1 MIKTILV
8 PVGNAQGAEERL
20 DLAVDLANKYDAHV
34 TALYI
39 LTPMG
44 DMVKSV
50 SIEAYSGVSFAHFEK
65 EQEEEAEALRE
76 KYEKKL
82 KSSGVRYDW
91 YQQTGDVL
99 TQLNLHARAAD
110 LTILSQK
117 GDDFDD
123 ILSVTHDFIIENG
136 LPVIVIPSEGDNGNY
151 KNVLI
156 AWDNVK
162 QSAKAVHDALPILQN
177 ADKVTVLTISEDGKY
192 RLPEADIC
200 KKLAR
205 HGVNAEA
212 LTEDTSM
219 AIADRV
225 LETAKNID
233 ANLIVSGAWGHR
245 RLREIIFG
253 GVTKKLL
260 SNQKHSVYLS
270 H

>member
-8 PVGNAQGAEERL
+8 PVGNAEGAEERL
-20 DLAVDLANKYDAHV
+20 KLATDLANKYDSHV

-50 SIEAYSGVSFAHFEK
+50 PIEAYSGVSFARFEK
-65 EQEEEAEALRE
+65 EQEEEAAALRE
-76 KYEKKL
+76 KYEKIL

-91 YQQTGDVL
+91 HQQQGDVL

-123 ILSVTHDFIIENG
+123 ILSVMHDFIIENG
-136 LPVIVIPSEGDNGNY
+136 LPVLVIPNAGVSNEF
-151 KNVLI
+151 KNVLV
-156 AWDNVK
+156 AWDNGK
-162 QSAKAVHDALPILQN
+162 QSAKAVNDALPILKN
-177 ADKVTVLTISEDGKY
+177 ADKVTVLTIAEDGKY
-192 RLPEADIC
+192 NIPEADIC

-205 HGVNAEA
+205 HGVTVEA
-212 LTEDTSM
+212 LTEDKSM
-219 AIADRV
+219 SVAERV
-225 LETAKNID
+225 LETADKLD
-233 ANLIVSGAWGHR
+233 ADLIVSGAWGHR

-260 SNQKHSVYLS
+260 SNQKHSIYLS

>member
-8 PVGNAQGAEERL
+8 PVGNAQGAMERL
-20 DLAVDLANKYDAHV
+20 DLAITLADRYDAHV
-34 TALYI
+34 TAIYI

-50 SIEAYSGVSFAHFEK
+50 PIEAYSGATFARFEK
-65 EQEEEAEALRE
+65 EQKEEAAALRE

-82 KSSGVRYDW
+82 QSSGVRYEW
-91 YQQTGDVL
+91 YQQQGDVL

-117 GDDFDD
+117 GEELDD
-123 ILSVTHDFIIENG
+123 ILSIMHDFIIENG
-136 LPVIVIPSEGDNGNY
+136 LPVIVIPNDGDDASY

-156 AWDNVK
+156 AWDNGK
-162 QSAKAVHDALPILQN
+162 QCAKAVHDALPILKKTE
-177 ADKVTVLTISEDGKY
+177 KVTVLTISEDGKHTV
-192 RLPEADIC
+192 PEADIC

-205 HGVNAEA
+205 HGINAEA
-212 LTEDTSM
+212 LTEDDSM
-219 AIADRV
+219 EIADRI
-225 LETAKNID
+225 LDTAANID
-233 ANLIVSGAWGHR
+233 ADLIVSGAWGHR

-260 SNQKHSVYLS
+260 SNQKYSIYLS